1 MIIQLVVLI
10 LVLIMYLKLL
20 MDLKK
25 GKISLRRFFF
35 WLSIWTGLSL
45 ITYFPQ
51 IVLFLSN
58 LIGIER
64 AKDFP
69 IYFSIILL
77 FYLLFKIGI
86 KMEEIERGITKI
98 VKKIALDNEE

>member
-1 MIIQLVVLI
+1 
-10 LVLIMYLKLL
+10 MYFKLL
-20 MDLKK
+20 IDLKK

-35 WLSIWTGLSL
+35 WLFIWTGLSL

-51 IVLFLSN
+51 IVLFLSS

-64 AKDFP
+64 AKDLP

-77 FYLLFKIGI
+77 FYLFFKMSMRI
-86 KMEEIERGITKI
+86 EEIEQGVTKI
-98 VKKIALDNEE
+98 VKKIALDDKN

>member
-1 MIIQLVVLI
+1 MIIQWIILI
-10 LVLIMYLKLL
+10 LVILMYFKLL
-20 MDLKK
+20 IDLKK

-35 WLSIWTGLSL
+35 WLFIWTGLSL

-51 IVLFLSN
+51 IVLFFSN

-64 AKDFP
+64 AKDLP

-77 FYLLFKIGI
+77 FYLLFKLGI
-86 KMEEIERGITKI
+86 KMEEIEQGITKI